1 MTDLNKH
8 IERKDIAAMLSSYKD
23 ELDKTSTSLP
33 RGNMSLLMQLFPH
46 LSENAETIY
55 KQVDS
60 LAQFCSKVNTVPIVD
75 RNERKKK
82 VNDRLKRIHLSDEER
97 SLHFAHKQKEYKV
110 EVAEKLLELEEWY
123 VCIQAYD
130 GRTPNKQDYSE
141 KFNEIQKELQ
151 ELNSRINPSL
161 FFKDGPDDVALCGSI
176 LIINETKWNSSDEQK
191 AVCLM
196 SALQWLL
203 RQQAKD
209 YEQQTHITTSTET
222 KLSKPVNS
230 FDEAFKILMT
240 KYLELNVQG
249 TNTQINGK
257 QWNKNRLIVATM
269 YVLQSRGTLPTTDE
283 TTYAELVAP
292 IVGQDP
298 ENLRKNINHHQ
309 QDIKPYGCNL
319 KCLNEEY
326 ICNNIPDDG
335 KGMTR
340 REFTSRWKGMFEL
353 IDGYIDG
360 NEDLVPLRGNS
371 AETPRVICADI

>member
-46 LSENAETIY
+46 LAENAETIS

-60 LAQFCSKVNTVPIVD
+60 FAQFCSKVNTVPIVD
-75 RNERKKK
+75 RNEPKKK
-82 VNDRLKRIHLSDEER
+82 VTHRLKRIHLSDEKR
-97 SLHFAHKQKEYKV
+97 SLHFAHKQKVYDV
-110 EVAEKLLELEEWY
+110 EVSEKLLELEEWY
-123 VCIQAYD
+123 D
-130 GRTPNKQDYSE
+130 DFETFERRTPNAQDFADKLDEMKREIE
-141 KFNEIQKELQ
+141 KLD
-151 ELNSRINPSL
+151 SRINPDL
-161 FFKDGPDDVALCGSI
+161 FFKDGPDDVVLCGRI
-176 LIINETKWNSSDEQK
+176 LIKNETKWNSSDEQK

-203 RQQAKD
+203 RQQAK
-209 YEQQTHITTSTET
+209 YFEQQTHITTSAET

-230 FDEAFKILMT
+230 FDEAFKILLT

-249 TNTQINGK
+249 TNTKINDK

-283 TTYAELVAP
+283 TMYAELVAP
-292 IVGQDP
+292 IVAQDP
-298 ENLRKNINHHQ
+298 ENLRKNINHHL

-326 ICNNIPDDG
+326 IRNNIPDDG